1 MGLVGGLRVLGSSRK
16 TIMDRL
22 RLLKAKNIA
31 PYDLDT
37 GCRDEV
43 ELLDT
48 ALKKIL
54 GGRALREDPRR
65 PKRLG
70 AKGGKAKGEAFKQKR
85 DAILSEAIVIRLWR
99 CTKLTGAEVAAIL
112 REPWSESTLRRLY
125 GPR

>member
-1 MGLVGGLRVLGSSRK
+1 VRAIYVEGRGAETFDVCVSQFRSGGTLGLVGGLRVLGSSRK

-22 RLLKAKNIA
+22 RILKAKNIA

-70 AKGGKAKGEAFKQKR
+70 AKGGKAKG
-85 DAILSEAIVIRLWR
+85 
-99 CTKLTGAEVAAIL
+99 
-112 REPWSESTLRRLY
+112 
-125 GPR
+125 